1 MDKLSLACKQV
12 TCILNFSF
20 IYHFNQGDTQKCCLR
35 GICIAYIPSYVLAI
49 ITFGIRIVWQ
59 YTIMTNTKLNLVT
72 WQVTWL
78 FCFRCLLH
86 SLFVYSL
93 LALASMGSR
102 GGSKWKSQ
110 LRNGKPGILPLLHL
124 PPAINTKIFR
134 QLVFFRYWIQNT
146 FFTSNA

>member
-1 MDKLSLACKQV
+1 MAL
-12 TCILNFSF
+12 F
-20 IYHFNQGDTQKCCLR
+20 ITFTQGDTQKCCLR

-134 QLVFFRYWIQNT
+134 QLVFSDIEYKILFLQVTRNVFHIFCNG
-146 FFTSNA
+146 NL